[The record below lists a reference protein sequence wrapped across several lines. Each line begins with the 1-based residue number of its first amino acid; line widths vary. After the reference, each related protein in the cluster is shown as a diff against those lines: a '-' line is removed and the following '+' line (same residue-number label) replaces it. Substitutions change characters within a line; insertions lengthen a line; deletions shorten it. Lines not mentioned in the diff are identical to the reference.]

1 MANASTTGFGFYPV
15 MNLGNTPAT
24 SGDSK
29 YKIASG
35 LGIAICQNDPV
46 SLQNSSGDQGYI
58 QDASPA
64 TCDDG
69 STGGASYDV
78 DASPVASPQLVGV
91 FNGAF
96 YIANTTNKPTWANTV
111 AASTTFAANPNTDAN
126 SNDGFAFVND
136 NPFQEY
142 MVKAD
147 AAVTIAYTGQRMNP
161 NNNTLASAKS
171 GQSVATL
178 DIQGT
183 DNDGRQWR
191 ILRSAEDPENND
203 VSAVGCNVIVVANA
217 KANLFLASNK

>member
-147 AAVTIAYTGQRMNP
+147 AAVTIAYTGQQMNP

>member
-35 LGIAICQNDPV
+35 LGIAIVQNDPV
-46 SLQNSSGDQGYI
+46 SLQNSSGDEGYV

-69 STGGASYDV
+69 STGGASYDI
-78 DASPVASPQLVGV
+78 DASPVASPALIGV

-96 YIANTTNKPTWANTV
+96 YIANTTNKPTWANNV
-111 AASTTFAANPNTDAN
+111 AASTTFAANPNTDGN
-126 SNDGFAFVND
+126 STDGFAFVND

-142 MVKAD
+142 MCKAD
-147 AAVTIAYTGQRMNP
+147 LAVTILMTARRMNC
-161 NNNTLASAKS
+161 NNNTLSDAVS
-171 GQSVATL
+171 GQSVVTL
-178 DIQGT
+178 NITAD
-183 DNDGRQWR
+183 DNGFMWR
-191 ILRSAEDPENND
+191 LLRSAEDPENND

>member
-1 MANASTTGFGFYPV
+1 MANASTTGFGFVPV

-24 SGDSK
+24 SGESK
-29 YKIASG
+29 YKIKSG

-96 YIANTTNKPTWANTV
+96 YIANTTNKPTWANNV

-147 AAVTIAYTGQRMNP
+147 AAVTIAMTGRRMNP

-178 DIQGT
+178 NIAA

-191 ILRSAEDPENND
+191 LLRSAEDPENND
-203 VSAVGCNVIVVANA
+203 VSAVGCNVIVVGSAR
-217 KANLFLASNK
+217 ANLFTESNK

>member
-1 MANASTTGFGFYPV
+1 MANASTTGFGFVPV

-29 YKIASG
+29 YKIKSG

-46 SLQNSSGDQGYI
+46 SLQNSSGDEGYV

-64 TCDDG
+64 TADDG

-78 DASPVASPQLVGV
+78 DASPVASPALIGV

-126 SNDGFAFVND
+126 SSDGFAFVND

-147 AAVTIAYTGQRMNP
+147 AAVTIAMTGRRMNCAS
-161 NNNTLASAKS
+161 NTLANAKS
-171 GQSVATL
+171 GQSVAVL
-178 DIQGT
+178 DIES
-183 DNDGRQWR
+183 DNDGRMFR
-191 ILRSAEDPENND
+191 LVRSAEDPENND
-203 VSAVGCNVIVVANA
+203 VSAVGCNVIVVASA
-217 KANLFLASNK
+217 QSNLFLS

>member
-35 LGIAICQNDPV
+35 LGIAIIQNDPV
-46 SLQNSSGDQGYI
+46 SLQNSSGDEGYV

-96 YIANTTNKPTWANTV
+96 YIANTTNKPTLANNV

>member
-203 VSAVGCNVIVVANA
+203 VSAVGCNVIVVASA
-217 KANLFLASNK
+217 RANLFLQDK

>member
-1 MANASTTGFGFYPV
+1 MANASTTGFGFVPV

-29 YKIASG
+29 YKIKSG

-46 SLQNSSGDQGYI
+46 SLQNSSGDEGYV

-69 STGGASYDV
+69 STGGTSYDT
-78 DASPVASPQLVGV
+78 DASPVASPALIGV

-111 AASTTFAANPNTDAN
+111 AASTSFAANPNTDAN
-126 SNDGFAFVND
+126 STDGFAFVND

-147 AAVTIAYTGQRMNP
+147 AAVTIAMTGRRMNCA
-161 NNNTLASAKS
+161 NNTLANAKS
-171 GQSVATL
+171 GQSVAVL
-178 DIQGT
+178 DIES
-183 DNDGRQWR
+183 DNDGRMFR
-191 ILRSAEDPENND
+191 LVRSAEDPENND
-203 VSAVGCNVIVVANA
+203 VSAVGCNVIVVASA
-217 KANLFLASNK
+217 QSNLFLS

>member
-1 MANASTTGFGFYPV
+1 MANASTTGFGFVPV

-24 SGDSK
+24 SGESK
-29 YKIASG
+29 YKINSG
-35 LGIAICQNDPV
+35 LGIAIVQNDPV
-46 SLQNSSGDQGYI
+46 SLQSSVGDEGYV

-78 DASPVASPQLVGV
+78 DASPVASGFLIGV

-96 YIANTTNKPTWANTV
+96 YIANTTNKPTWANNV

-126 SNDGFAFVND
+126 STDGFAFVND

-142 MVKAD
+142 ICKAD
-147 AAVTIAYTGQRMNP
+147 AAVTIAMTGRRMNC

-171 GQSVATL
+171 GQSVADL
-178 DIQGT
+178 NIAA
-183 DNDGRQWR
+183 DNNGHMFR
-191 ILRSAEDPENND
+191 IIRSAEDPENND
-203 VSAVGCNVIVVANA
+203 VSAVGCNVIVVASA
-217 KANLFLASNK
+217 RANLFLESQT

>member
-35 LGIAICQNDPV
+35 LGIAIVQNDPV
-46 SLQNSSGDQGYI
+46 SLQNSSGDEGYV

-69 STGGASYDV
+69 STGGASYDI
-78 DASPVASPQLVGV
+78 DASPVASPALIGV

-96 YIANTTNKPTWANTV
+96 YIANTTNKPTWANNV

-147 AAVTIAYTGQRMNP
+147 AAVTIAMTGRRMNP

-178 DIQGT
+178 NIAA
-183 DNDGRQWR
+183 DNDGYQWR
-191 ILRSAEDPENND
+191 LLRSAEDPENND
-203 VSAVGCNVIVVANA
+203 VSAVGCNVIVVGSAR
-217 KANLFLASNK
+217 ANLFTESNK

>member
-1 MANASTTGFGFYPV
+1 MANASTTGFGFVPV

-29 YKIASG
+29 YKIKSG

-46 SLQNSSGDQGYI
+46 SLQNSSGDEGYV

-69 STGGASYDV
+69 STGGTSYDT
-78 DASPVASPQLVGV
+78 DASPVASPALIGV

-111 AASTTFAANPNTDAN
+111 AASTSFAANPNTDAN
-126 SNDGFAFVND
+126 STDGFAFVND

-142 MVKAD
+142 MVKAE
-147 AAVTIAYTGQRMNP
+147 AAVTIAMTGRRMNCA
-161 NNNTLASAKS
+161 NNTLANAKS
-171 GQSVATL
+171 GQSVAVL
-178 DIQGT
+178 DIES
-183 DNDGRQWR
+183 DNDGRMFR
-191 ILRSAEDPENND
+191 LVRSAEDPENND
-203 VSAVGCNVIVVANA
+203 VSAVGCNVIVVASA
-217 KANLFLASNK
+217 QSNLFLS

>member
-1 MANASTTGFGFYPV
+1 MANASTTGFGFVPV

-24 SGDSK
+24 SGESK
-29 YKIASG
+29 YKIKTG
-35 LGIAICQNDPV
+35 LGIAIVQNDPV
-46 SLQNSSGDQGYI
+46 SLQSSVGDEGYV

-78 DASPVASPQLVGV
+78 DASPVASGLLIGV

-96 YIANTTNKPTWANTV
+96 YIANTTNKPTWANNV

-126 SNDGFAFVND
+126 STDGFAFVND

-142 MVKAD
+142 LCKAD
-147 AAVTIAYTGQRMNP
+147 AAVTIAMTSRRMNC
-161 NNNTLASAKS
+161 NDNTLSDAKS
-171 GQSVATL
+171 GQSVVTL
-178 DIQGT
+178 NIAA
-183 DNDGRQWR
+183 DNNGYMWR

-203 VSAVGCNVIVVANA
+203 VSAVGCNFIVVANA
-217 KANLFLASNK
+217 RANLFLQDK

>member
-136 NPFQEY
+136 NPF
-142 MVKAD
+142 
-147 AAVTIAYTGQRMNP
+147 
-161 NNNTLASAKS
+161 
-171 GQSVATL
+171 
-178 DIQGT
+178 
-183 DNDGRQWR
+183 
-191 ILRSAEDPENND
+191 
-203 VSAVGCNVIVVANA
+203 
-217 KANLFLASNK
+217 

>member
-35 LGIAICQNDPV
+35 LGIAIVQNDPV
-46 SLQNSSGDQGYI
+46 SLQNSSGDEGYV

-69 STGGASYDV
+69 STGGASYDI
-78 DASPVASPQLVGV
+78 DASPVASPALIGV

-111 AASTTFAANPNTDAN
+111 AASTSFAANPNTDAN
-126 SNDGFAFVND
+126 STDGFAFVND

-142 MVKAD
+142 LCKAD
-147 AAVTIAYTGQRMNP
+147 AAVTIAMTGRRMNC
-161 NNNTLASAKS
+161 NNNTLANAKS

-178 DIQGT
+178 DIQT
-183 DNDGRQWR
+183 DNDGRMFR
-191 ILRSAEDPENND
+191 LLRSAEDPENND
-203 VSAVGCNVIVVANA
+203 VSAVGCNVIVALSA
-217 KANLFLASNK
+217 RANLFNS